1 LPSHCDVQFTL
12 FSAGKSLAIL
22 CSSIAWQLSEKVRLK
37 EIDDKRRDVDA
48 AKAAELQQAASLTT
62 SSARTIASEQE
73 LENICPENFPIAFA
87 SEGSSI
93 AAPAQEAGAVA
104 ALPSR
109 EDSDAAACPASS
121 TKSNSATNA
130 SKPTSL
136 QKALRAVV
144 PSPVPRTS
152 VDAARSLSVGQ
163 DDDVFQPEKA
173 VVKRCIKQHPAK
185 VAVSEPNAKIVSSA
199 CDPSPIVHTSGP
211 LNDSVASTATTESN
225 SAASPVES
233 EKKESLSRIYICSRT
248 HSQLSQLIKGLKST
262 VYTPS
267 MAVLGSREQMCIH
280 PSVMLSETKNEDC
293 SKLIGGSDGSGCS
306 FFQAAN
312 VLSSHP
318 SMRVVWDIED
328 IVTKG
333 RQFRACPYFTAKD
346 IAERA
351 DVVFC
356 PYNYLID
363 KLIRESTGI
372 DLKNN
377 IVIFD
382 EAHNL
387 EDQCREAA
395 SFTVTET
402 LIKAVIE
409 MLENCRHF
417 PNCPA
422 EASELIAAFF
432 LIPGWI
438 QEKVLAS
445 DGFGEQYLEF
455 VAEQVPAQLDKMG
468 LTRDEVKALAAKAA
482 KVQDWHKEVIELS
495 EAPDAFRWVCPADG
509 KTHSVVPAFTVCM
522 RSIQMILL
530 VTGYAHECQIDYA
543 ICLQRKPMDAEVK
556 VHIWCLNPGVA
567 FKDLREQCRSVV
579 LTSGALSVLRFRPRG
594 CDCSRALFSCM
605 QQALYLPWTLSLPSS
620 AAIFPFASKLLM
632 SSIARVKSSA
642 TSCPNSTFL
651 SKAPTHPA
659 CTTAWVSLSSTCVA
673 SLPTECWCFVRRIG
687 GLRC

>member
-1 LPSHCDVQFTL
+1 MCCVQFTR
-12 FSAGKSLAIL
+12 FPAGKSLAIL
-22 CSSIAWQLSEKVRLK
+22 CSSIAWQQSEKTRLK
-37 EIDDKRRDVDA
+37 EIDDRRREADA
-48 AKAAELQQAASLTT
+48 AKAAELQKAASLSTLSATT
-62 SSARTIASEQE
+62 VANAQE
-73 LENICPENFPIAFA
+73 LENISPENFPLAFA
-87 SEGSSI
+87 PEGISK
-93 AAPAQEAGAVA
+93 AAPGNESGPVVA
-104 ALPSR
+104 PPPSCA
-109 EDSDAAACPASS
+109 ELDQPACSITSA
-121 TKSNSATNA
+121 KSNSLAHA

-136 QKALRAVV
+136 QKTLRAVA

-152 VDAARSLSVGQ
+152 VDGARSAAASQ
-163 DDDVFQPEKA
+163 DDDVFQPEKV
-173 VVKRCIKQHPAK
+173 VVKRSVKKEPSVK
-185 VAVSEPNAKIVSSA
+185 PAVSEPNAQIASSA
-199 CDPSPIVHTSGP
+199 GDSTPLSDMRGLPS
-211 LNDSVASTATTESN
+211 DAVAA
-225 SAASPVES
+225 SAAAAALPAEA
-233 EKKESLSRIYICSRT
+233 EKKETLSRIYICSRT

-267 MAVLGSREQMCIH
+267 MAILGSREQMCIH

-293 SKLIGGSDGSGCS
+293 SKLIGGGDSSGCS

-312 VLSSHP
+312 VMANHP

-372 DLKNN
+372 ELKNN

-395 SFTVTET
+395 SFSVTVS

-409 MLENCRHF
+409 MLGNCKNF

-422 EASELIAAFF
+422 EVAELMVALS
-432 LIPGWI
+432 LIPYWI
-438 QEKVLAS
+438 EDSAKAMRNEGS
-445 DGFGEQYLEF
+445 GEMILEF
-455 VAEQVPAQLDKMG
+455 VAEQVPSQFNKMG
-468 LTRDEVKALAAKAA
+468 LTRDTVKELATKAA
-482 KVQDWHKEVIELS
+482 KVQDWHKEIIELS
-495 EAPDAFRWVCPADG
+495 EAPDAFRWVCPTDG
-509 KTHSVVPAFTVCM
+509 KTHTVVPAFTVSM

-530 VTGYAHECQIDYA
+530 VTGYAHEFEIDYA
-543 ICLQRKPMDAEVK
+543 ICLQQKPMDTEVK

-579 LTSGALSVLRFRPRG
+579 LTSGALRMTELEP
-594 CDCSRALFSCM
+594 CSR
-605 QQALYLPWTLSLPSS
+605 
-620 AAIFPFASKLLM
+620 
-632 SSIARVKSSA
+632 
-642 TSCPNSTFL
+642 
-651 SKAPTHPA
+651 H
-659 CTTAWVSLSSTCVA
+659 
-673 SLPTECWCFVRRIG
+673 CFVI
-687 GLRC
+687 